1 MEGGDLN
8 CHFPIGLI
16 WNSCVPLKVCVFT
29 WEVWWGK
36 VLTADQL
43 KKRGF
48 QLASRC
54 PLCQKDEETLEHLL
68 IHSPAVWCLWATPHF
83 FSKYGLGLPPLSKRL
98 DDGLDNIS
106 NKKESKKNLEGS
118 PPSPFWVIWKEI
130 NRVVFENENFS
141 SNRLKQSF
149 ITSLAAWAGLICEGD
164 YSIISLLLC
173 IL

>member
-68 IHSPAVWCLWATPHF
+68 IHCPAVWGLWAALISFP
-83 FSKYGLGLPPLSKRL
+83 SMDWVCPLSAKDLMMGWTTSPIR
-98 DDGLDNIS
+98 
-106 NKKESKKNLEGS
+106 KKARKILKAAPLVFFGQSGR
-118 PPSPFWVIWKEI
+118 KEI
-130 NRVVFENENFS
+130 
-141 SNRLKQSF
+141 
-149 ITSLAAWAGLICEGD
+149 G
-164 YSIISLLLC
+164 
-173 IL
+173 